1 MSKPARDIFVCH
13 ASEDKDE
20 VVRPLVEAFT
30 AAGVSCWYD
39 EAEIHWGDSITHKVN
54 EGLGAS
60 KFVVVVFSPA
70 FVRKNWP
77 QRELN
82 AVLNQE
88 ASSGEV
94 KVLPLLV
101 GTQKEKKEILAKYP
115 LLNDKQYLPWDKDVK
130 AIVNAVL
137 SRLGDRGKSAGS
149 NPASSKT
156 GTSVRVP
163 LPKIRKKF
171 TQRDR
176 DLFLRNA
183 FTVVKQYFAKALSEL
198 ERANDQVETDFSEVT
213 NFKFISTIYVDGDVA
228 ARWKIWLGGPSSSD
242 AIAYYEGE
250 SHNDTDSS
258 FHDILSVGDDEQ
270 ALGFKPSGMWFRG
283 ADYTK
288 DQLLTAEQA
297 AEYLWWR
304 FSERL
309 K

>member
-1 MSKPARDIFVCH
+1 M
-13 ASEDKDE
+13 
-20 VVRPLVEAFT
+20 EAFT

-39 EAEIHWGDSITHKVN
+39 EAEIQWGDSITQKVN

-94 KVLPLLV
+94 KVLPLFV
-101 GTQKEKKEILAKYP
+101 STQKEKKEILAKYP

-130 AIVNAVL
+130 AIVNAML
-137 SRLGDRGKSAGS
+137 SQLGDRGKSAGS
-149 NPASSKT
+149 KPVSSRT
-156 GTSVRVP
+156 VPSVHIP

-183 FTVVKQYFAKALSEL
+183 FTVFKQYFAEALSEL
-198 ERANDQVETDFSEVT
+198 ERANYQVETDFSEVT
-213 NFKFISTIYVDGDVA
+213 NFKFISTIYVDGEVA
-228 ARWKIWLGGPSSSD
+228 ARCNIWLGGPSSSD
-242 AIAYYEGE
+242 AIAYYERE
-250 SHNDTDSS
+250 SYNDTDSS
-258 FHDILSVGDDEQ
+258 FHDMLSV
-270 ALGFKPSGMWFRG
+270 A
-283 ADYTK
+283 
-288 DQLLTAEQA
+288 
-297 AEYLWWR
+297 
-304 FSERL
+304 
-309 K
+309 